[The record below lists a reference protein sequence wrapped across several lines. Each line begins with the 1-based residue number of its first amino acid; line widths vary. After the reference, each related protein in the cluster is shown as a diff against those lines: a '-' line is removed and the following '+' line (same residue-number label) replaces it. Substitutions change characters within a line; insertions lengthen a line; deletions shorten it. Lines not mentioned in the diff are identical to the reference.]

1 MVPEDDLRMLL
12 EINKYGF
19 EFFYNLPVELRHRC
33 SICYNF
39 RLKHLNGNIILVN
52 HQLTPLTIS
61 KSGNLLRALCVVN
74 PAHGNQQG
82 MACIRIT
89 NIPLVYVYLPQKKKF
104 IPVNSQILS
113 DREKQVLLLSLE
125 GLKTSE
131 IASKLNI
138 SASTIKYH
146 KHRIYRKLNVKNMQE
161 AAYYTSVNGLM

>member
-1 MVPEDDLRMLL
+1 
-12 EINKYGF
+12 
-19 EFFYNLPVELRHRC
+19 
-33 SICYNF
+33 
-39 RLKHLNGNIILVN
+39 
-52 HQLTPLTIS
+52 
-61 KSGNLLRALCVVN
+61 
-74 PAHGNQQG
+74 

-104 IPVNSQILS
+104 IPANSQILS